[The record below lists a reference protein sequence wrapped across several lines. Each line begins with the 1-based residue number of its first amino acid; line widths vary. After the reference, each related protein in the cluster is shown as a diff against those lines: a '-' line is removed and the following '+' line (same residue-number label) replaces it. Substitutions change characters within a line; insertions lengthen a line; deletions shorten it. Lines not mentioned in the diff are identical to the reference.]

1 MMVLADDLRLSV
13 YQTALQ
19 GKLTEQLSSDSSVE
33 KLIER
38 IQRIKNKMILDGKI
52 KKEKKLPPVDDA
64 VLFDIPNN
72 WKWVRMQT
80 FLDVRDGTH
89 DSPKYVPVGVP
100 FVTSKNISKGYLD
113 FSDINYITQIDA
125 DKINQRSLVEDNDI
139 LLAMIG
145 SIGNPV
151 KVKKDREFAI
161 KNMALIK
168 AVPDSYI
175 NMDYVLLL
183 LKYMQIKFKFDSSGG
198 VQNFVSLTYLREFQ
212 VPLPPIEEQQRIVDR
227 VDELMEQIDEYAK
240 IEQKLIS
247 LKDSFPGDLR
257 SALLQAAMQGKL
269 TKQLDTDSSVDE
281 LIVEKTESE
290 PIKKRG
296 KKISK
301 MDIEVFDIPSS
312 WRWTKLSECGTTN
325 IGLTYSPEEVTTA
338 KEGTVVLRSSN
349 IQNGKMDYTDIVKV
363 NMQVPENKKCHIG
376 DILICARNGSKRL
389 VGKTSIIDREGDAF
403 GAFMAIYRS
412 ACNPYI
418 YYVLNSPHFRKSV
431 LGGAETTTINQVTQD
446 MVENYMFPLP
456 PIEEQERIVKRLEM
470 LLPMCE
476 EL

>member
-1 MMVLADDLRLSV
+1 MADDLRLSV

>member
-1 MMVLADDLRLSV
+1 MVLADDLRLSV